1 MKSVYLAAATSLW
14 GKVNPPPGS
23 NNLGDDPIKALGDLM
38 VTGIRLVLVGAA
50 FLLLAYLFYGG
61 ISWITSG
68 GDKEKIEKARNTLTN
83 AIIGIFIVI
92 GSLTVFQVLTG
103 DVLGIIKNTGGG
115 WQIQIPSI
123 GN

>member
-1 MKSVYLAAATSLW
+1 MRQRLLADNIW
-14 GKVNPPPGS
+14 GQLAPPPGS
-23 NNLGDDPIKALGDLM
+23 ANLGQDPVQGLGTLM
-38 VTGIRLVLVGAA
+38 VLGIRLVLMGAA
-50 FLLLAYLFYGG
+50 FLLLIYLFYGG
-61 ISWITSG
+61 IKWITSG
-68 GDKEKIEKARNTLTN
+68 GDKEKVEKARETITS
-83 AIIGIFIVI
+83 AVIGIFIVI

>member
-1 MKSVYLAAATSLW
+1 MRHRLLADNIW
-14 GKVNPPPGS
+14 GQLAPPPGS
-23 NNLGDDPIKALGDLM
+23 ANLGQDPVQGLGTLM
-38 VTGIRLVLVGAA
+38 VLGIRLVLVGAA

>member
-1 MKSVYLAAATSLW
+1 MRHRLLADNIW
-14 GKVNPPPGS
+14 GQLAPPPGS
-23 NNLGDDPIKALGDLM
+23 ANLGQDPVQGLGTLM
-38 VTGIRLVLVGAA
+38 VLGIRLVLVGAA
-50 FLLLAYLFYGG
+50 FLLLAYLFYGC